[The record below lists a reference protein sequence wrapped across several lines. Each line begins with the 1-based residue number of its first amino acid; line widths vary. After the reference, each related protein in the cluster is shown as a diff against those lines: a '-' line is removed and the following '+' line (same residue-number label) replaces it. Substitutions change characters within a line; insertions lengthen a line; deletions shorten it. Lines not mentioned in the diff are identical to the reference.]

1 MSRGLF
7 VTGTDT
13 GVGKTVVSAALLH
26 RYERDLP
33 LRYWKPIQTGPPED
47 DDTAMVHK
55 LVKGTNTAQLDEGIR
70 LSTPVSPHLAAAL
83 EGRTIDFVSLTALF
97 NRDALTDRWIV
108 EGAGGV
114 LVPINHSKMM
124 VDLIKELGLAVVV
137 VSRSSLGTINHT
149 LLTLK
154 LLRSEGLTVAGV
166 AMVGELNQ
174 NNRLAI
180 EEYGKVSVIAEM
192 PFLDT
197 LSSST
202 LSEWARS
209 NMDPDGQLEEWLL

>member
-26 RYERDLP
+26 RYERDLS

-47 DDTAMVHK
+47 DDTAMVQN
-55 LVKGTNTAQLDEGIR
+55 LVDGTNTEQLDEGVR

-83 EGRTIDFVSLTALF
+83 EGRTIEFTSLTTLF
-97 NRDALTDRWIV
+97 NRYPLTDRWIV

-114 LVPINHSKMM
+114 LVPLNKSKMM
-124 VDLIKELGLAVVV
+124 VDLIKELRLAVVV

-166 AMVGELNQ
+166 AMVGELNN

-180 EEYGKVSVIAEM
+180 EEYGKVSVFAEM
-192 PFLDT
+192 PLFNP

-202 LSEWARS
+202 LSEWARRS
-209 NMDPDGQLEEWLL
+209 MDPDGHLLEWLQ

>member
-209 NMDPDGQLEEWLL
+209 NMDPDGHLEEWLL